1 MDSET
6 PESTAI
12 ESLGTLGLKQY
23 EAECFAALTRL
34 NHGTAKDLSEL
45 TDVPRTRVYDAIEVL
60 QQQGLVDVQHSN
72 PQQFRAVPITEA
84 TALLR
89 QRFDEHLTT
98 LQTTLESLESVE
110 EESLDG
116 STNVWTTTGSEAI
129 TRRAIRFTDD
139 ANEEIV
145 LIVDGK
151 PALSDQWLDR
161 LEAAHDRGVTI
172 YVGML
177 SAQDYERVETALP
190 EVTVFE
196 SGLEWLQ
203 PQEAGEE
210 VGIGRLLLT
219 DRETLMVSS
228 VNPHDGTDETAVWGH
243 GVNNGLLVLA
253 RRFLAAGLDGGDGLR
268 TMDQA

>member
-1 MDSET
+1 MDSEIT
-6 PESTAI
+6 ESTAI
-12 ESLGTLGLKQY
+12 DTLGALGLKQY
-23 EAECFAALTRL
+23 EAACFAALTRL
-34 NHGTAKDLSEL
+34 SHSTAKELSEL
-45 TDVPRTRVYDAIEVL
+45 TDVPRTRVYDAIEAL

-72 PQQFRAVPITEA
+72 PQQFRAIPITEA

-89 QRFDEHLTT
+89 QRFDERLTT
-98 LQTTLESLESVE
+98 LQTTLEALESVNE
-110 EESLDG
+110 DSLDD
-116 STNVWTTTGSEAI
+116 STNVWTTTGRDAI
-129 TRRAIRFTDD
+129 TRRAIRFTDN
-139 ANEEIV
+139 ASEEIV
-145 LIVDGK
+145 LIVDGE
-151 PALSDQWLDR
+151 PVLTDQWLDQ
-161 LEAAHDRGVTI
+161 LQAAHDRGVTI

-177 SAQDYERVETALP
+177 SEHDQERVETALP

-203 PQEAGEE
+203 PQDAGEE

-253 RRFLAAGLDGGDGLR
+253 RRFLSAGLDGGDGLR
-268 TMDQA
+268 TTDEA